1 VFWGISLDHMEINTT
16 ATAINAA
23 PVPTENFIAEEG
35 LELVEAA
42 AEPAVAAGEA
52 VACALTPPLTKPLSV
67 SWKRETVGH

>member
-1 VFWGISLDHMEINTT
+1 VFRGIFLDHKEIKAT

-23 PVPTENFIAEEG
+23 PAPTVNFIEELG

-52 VACALTPPLTKPLSV
+52 VACALTPPLAKPLSL
-67 SWKRETVGH
+67 S